1 MQLSIH
7 RARSVARIIPVLL
20 LASLGHALGQA
31 QDAQPAP
38 DAKALLKASADG
50 LRGFK
55 SYEIDQQVVIE
66 MKGGM
71 QNHMELPVKLAVS
84 NPGKLR
90 IESNGQLGSTLIVSD
105 GENTWMYI
113 GPLKQYTK
121 IPAVSSPDAL
131 IKSVNPGI
139 GEMLDG
145 LKSKDPY
152 LSAKIT
158 GEEAVNVGGDKF
170 DCFVVEA
177 ALDTINMPGSY
188 SMSDGAMKMWIDK
201 KTKLLL
207 KQTTTATIEGGALAK
222 PTQMIQSTTMLAV
235 KLNTPVADSFFLFTP
250 PEGSRLVEEFKAPV
264 PVKATANLTG
274 KPAVDFK
281 LKAMD
286 GAEYGLGDLRGKVVL
301 LDFWATWC
309 GPCRKELP
317 MLEKIHQEFHDKGL
331 VLLGMN
337 AGEDND
343 TVGKF
348 LLKTKLSYPILLT
361 ADSEIE
367 QGYSVTAYPT
377 VVLIDREGKIV
388 LYHVGTGS
396 EADLRSNLAK
406 LGVTAAEQD

>member
-1 MQLSIH
+1 MRLCVH
-7 RARSVARIIPVLL
+7 RIIPVLL
-20 LASLGHALGQA
+20 LVSLASA
-31 QDAQPAP
+31 QSIP
-38 DAKALLKASADG
+38 DARALLKDSADG
-50 LRGFK
+50 LRGFQ

-66 MKGGM
+66 MKGGL
-71 QNHMELPVKLAVS
+71 QSHMELPVKVAVS

-121 IPAVSSPDAL
+121 VPAVSSPDAL

-139 GEMLDG
+139 GEMLEG
-145 LKSKDPY
+145 LKTKDLY

-158 GEEAVNVGGDKF
+158 GEESVSVGDDKF

-177 ALDTINMPGSY
+177 ALDNIKMPVPY
-188 SMSDGAMKMWIDK
+188 SMSGGAMKLWIDK
-201 KTKLLL
+201 KTKLAL
-207 KQTTTATIEGGALAK
+207 KQTTTATIEGGPLRS
-222 PTQMIQSTTMLAV
+222 PTHMSQSTVMLAL
-235 KLNTPVADSFFLFTP
+235 KLNQPVADSFFEFTP
-250 PEGSRLVEEFKAPV
+250 PQGAKQVEEFKGMV
-264 PVKATANLTG
+264 PVKATADLSG
-274 KPAVDFK
+274 KAAADFK
-281 LKAMD
+281 LKATD
-286 GAEYGLGDLRGKVVL
+286 GTEYGLADLRGKVVV

-317 MLEKIHQEFHDKGL
+317 MLEKIHQDFHDKGL

-337 AGEDND
+337 VGEDDD

-348 LLKTKLSYPILLT
+348 LLQTKLSYPILLT
-361 ADSEIE
+361 AATGID
-367 QGYSVTAYPT
+367 QNYSVTAYPT

-396 EADLRSNLAK
+396 EQDLRANLAR
-406 LGVTAAEQD
+406 LGLTAAEQD